1 MSLFSILFERRDII
15 ALVSFTRIGVTFLP
29 FSLDITRQ
37 LSYPLQFS
45 HQIVGRRLMYPS
57 IHRTQARS
65 YLKIRLKD
73 SFLPLIILKST

>member
-1 MSLFSILFERRDII
+1 MSLFSTLFERRAII
-15 ALVSFTRIGVTFLP
+15 ASVSFTLIGATFIP
-29 FSLDITRQ
+29 FNLDITRQ

-57 IHRTQARS
+57 IHRIQARS

-73 SFLPLIILKST
+73 SFLPLITLKST